1 MGLPGLNGHK
11 KGRYYLKTALL
22 KSFGFEPSLKRFYF
36 LENFADHLRFKQCW
50 NVGEVNN
57 APVISSMWKPGDNPA
72 TRNWQILQ
80 NARFLQV
87 LIFSKYYNFPDFY
100 IWNVFCSIFFLY
112 CKYWIF
118 KQNHTFKLITIQ
130 FLTNTA
136 MKYQLTSLILWCECL
151 LEAVSWEFPIHKE
164 NVKVKM
170 SEIRT
175 LFLMETLFYFKM
187 TTKVLTNELFSWPF
201 VTIDTRKLL
210 HFTDF
215 EDTGLH

>member
-1 MGLPGLNGHK
+1 MGLPGLNGYK

-80 NARFLQV
+80 DARFLQV
-87 LIFSKYYNFPDFY
+87 LVSSNSYNFPVLFY
-100 IWNVFCSIFFLY
+100 IWNVLF
-112 CKYWIF
+112 KWI
-118 KQNHTFKLITIQ
+118 KIQ

-175 LFLMETLFYFKM
+175 LFLMETPFYFKM

>member
-1 MGLPGLNGHK
+1 MPH
-11 KGRYYLKTALL
+11 
-22 KSFGFEPSLKRFYF
+22 
-36 LENFADHLRFKQCW
+36 
-50 NVGEVNN
+50 
-57 APVISSMWKPGDNPA
+57 
-72 TRNWQILQ
+72 
-80 NARFLQV
+80 FLQV
-87 LIFSKYYNFPDFY
+87 LVFSSHPKLTNLTRCQIFTNLSILGCSLELELLKILQFPKFLY
-100 IWNVFCSIFFLY
+100 LKCVLFLFFLY

-130 FLTNTA
+130 FLKNTA